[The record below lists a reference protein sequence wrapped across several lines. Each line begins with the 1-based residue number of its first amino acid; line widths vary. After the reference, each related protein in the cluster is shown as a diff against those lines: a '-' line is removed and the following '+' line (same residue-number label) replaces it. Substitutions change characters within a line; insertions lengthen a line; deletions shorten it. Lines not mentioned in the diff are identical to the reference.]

1 MSKSNCI
8 AYIGES
14 FTIEWYYDEKGYSQ
28 AFDYYSALSDLQ
40 KRKVL
45 ILFKRIGDYGK
56 INDITKFRYEG
67 DQVFAFKPKPD
78 RFLSFFVKDKKI
90 IITNAFSKKT
100 DKLPKDEKMKAL
112 EKRELYLK
120 RNMKGTYY
128 E

>member
-1 MSKSNCI
+1 MNISNRV

-14 FTIEWYYDEKGYSQ
+14 FTIEWYYDEKGFSQ
-28 AFDYYSALSDLQ
+28 AFDYYSTLSDLQ

-45 ILFKRIGDYGK
+45 LLFKRIGDYGK

-67 DQVFAFKPKPD
+67 DQIFAFKPKPN

-90 IITNAFSKKT
+90 IITNAFTKKT
-100 DKLPKDEKMKAL
+100 NKLPKKEKAIAI
-112 EKRELYLK
+112 EKRDIYLE